1 MACYLR
7 TLPPAP
13 SPFFLCSPHPR
24 QTNLSSAAANDPVRS
39 VKANALAA
47 EVARAGDRG
56 ANKLSAWTSI
66 RQERWEGDLAV
77 EGHLPLWLNGTYLR
91 NGAGVWEVGDIA
103 FEHLFDGYAMLIR
116 ISFRQGRA
124 TGAHRQIE
132 SDAYKAAQAAG
143 QPLYREFA
151 YRPKP
156 ATLIERVSDVVGL
169 ITGTVIT
176 DNPNVTVAQL
186 GDGRV
191 VCLTETTK
199 STVLVDPDTLA
210 TVEKFGYTDKVG
222 GVLQSGHPVVNESE
236 FLTLLPDLFRPGYTV
251 VRMEAGS
258 KERKVVGRVEC
269 QGGPTPGWVHSFAV
283 TEKYVVVP
291 EMPLRHSTSIAS
303 EPPPLYAFDWLPESG
318 SYMHVMCRFTG
329 KKVASVEVPPF
340 MVFHFINAYEEK
352 GEDGQDTALIV
363 DCCEYY
369 ADPSMLHTLLLRNL
383 RASTGKDE
391 MPDSRYTRRAALAG
405 DSPLPLFLWI
415 TKFFSSSEEHHLIG
429 IWMGRVGRFRI
440 PLDGSPF
447 GELETALDPDE
458 HGRGVDMCSINP
470 SRLGKKYRYL
480 YACGAH
486 RPCNSL
492 NTLTKIDLLET
503 TAKNWY
509 EEGAV
514 PSEPFFVARPGAT
527 NEDDAL
533 RSCNVNCERCSWG
546 WLCLG
551 PGRDNVPRD
560 GAREAPIW
568 PALRV
573 PRLLDPWED
582 LKNAILVNQLSQ
594 M

>member
-39 VKANALAA
+39 VKANASAA

-156 ATLIERVSDVVGL
+156 ATLIDRVSDVVGL

-222 GVLQSGHPVVNESE
+222 GMLQSEHPVVNESE

-303 EPPPLYAFDWLPESG
+303 EPPPF
-318 SYMHVMCRFTG
+318 
-329 KKVASVEVPPF
+329 VEVPPF

-391 MPDSRYTRRAALAG
+391 MPDS
-405 DSPLPLFLWI
+405 
-415 TKFFSSSEEHHLIG
+415 
-429 IWMGRVGRFRI
+429 RVGRFRI

-527 NEDDAL
+527 NEDDGVVMSIVSDVHGDGYVLVLDATTFQEMARVRL
-533 RSCNVNCERCSWG
+533 PYGLPYGFHGCWI
-546 WLCLG
+546 
-551 PGRDNVPRD
+551 PGK
-560 GAREAPIW
+560 I
-568 PALRV
+568 
-573 PRLLDPWED
+573 
-582 LKNAILVNQLSQ
+582 
-594 M
+594 